1 MKRLFFTALAAVFLT
16 VLLNFGPL
24 PVAQAGTYNPSIG
37 SGFRCGNLLMS
48 EGLDK
53 LQVLVNC
60 GDPVATEKSWIDQY
74 GEVERIIYGPYNGYY
89 YILFFFASK
98 LIQIEEVQQL

>member
-1 MKRLFFTALAAVFLT
+1 MKRLFFAALAAVFLT
-16 VLLNFGPL
+16 VFLTIGTVPIAL
-24 PVAQAGTYNPSIG
+24 AGKYNPSLG
-37 SGFRCGNLLMS
+37 SGFRCGNLLMD

-60 GDPVATEKSWIDQY
+60 GDPVASEKSWIDQY
-74 GEVERIIYGPYNGYY
+74 GEVERIIYGPINGYY

-98 LIQIEEVQQL
+98 LVQIEEVQQL

>member
-1 MKRLFFTALAAVFLT
+1 MKRLYFATLAAVFLT
-16 VLLNFGPL
+16 VFLNVGTVPI
-24 PVAQAGTYNPSIG
+24 ARAGKNSPSLG
-37 SGFRCGNLLMS
+37 SGFRCGNLLMD

-60 GDPVATEKSWIDQY
+60 GDPVATDKSWIDKY
-74 GEVERIIYGPYNGYY
+74 GEVERIIYGPINGYY